1 MSRSAWHTLVPVV
14 LCALLFL
21 VLPQTHLVNLF
32 SKSIA
37 TFRQPLRFITE
48 EGASNPDKRIV
59 FWDPDVKV
67 GTSNVAYSQSGAMC
81 LLAEKQAAF
90 FALFP
95 PPRGTLT
102 TMQLIS
108 YCLEDAHQSIRV
120 SVPSQNRTV
129 VVTEYDRVFSKSFN
143 ITDYIEP
150 DQPFAIEIIP
160 AVQTGK
166 IVIEKL
172 IVSQAPPALSPPP
185 ADMLIVFL
193 IFLFFLTG
201 TITGYYQKIFLGWL
215 AAAGA
220 ASLFLAGLILELR
233 ALSSAWYWLVLLIT
247 IIGYRVWRLKA
258 PSYEWFTAIFSVGLM
273 ERWHALLTV
282 YPQPLGGD
290 AVTYK
295 SLTDALEWTQPLLT
309 GIREPLYI
317 WMQAVSLHVFG
328 PNGYQFLLPVS
339 MLSLGILYATY
350 RLARTVSGS
359 TTVGLLAAVFSA
371 AHYAAVLMSA
381 RGERIELFT
390 LLMLLYCLW
399 IYRAPANSLLPEIG
413 AGLIAGSI
421 CLCWLFGIAG
431 VTALYFVRVFFKKVR
446 MQYALAG
453 LLFFALTLGP
463 FLVSQWQRFGD
474 PFHAVNIGANF
485 YRNAEVAG
493 SPSME
498 YGPGTWQAYVS
509 SEVGLQKFISRM
521 GAGYCDLFLN
531 PENFFN
537 KVLMGFPPET
547 KHSYFFFPFYI
558 LGVLRELVKK
568 RFWVPAML
576 LAFTNIFPYLL
587 NEIYDFRLLCF
598 LIPFFAYF
606 WASGV
611 DCVLENMGR
620 VLRLKKNDNLQ
631 DCSSRC
637 AGG

>member
-1 MSRSAWHTLVPVV
+1 MSRSAWHTIAPVV
-14 LCALLFL
+14 LCALLFFA
-21 VLPQTHLVNLF
+21 LPQTHLVKLF

-37 TFRQPLRFITE
+37 TFSHPLRFITE
-48 EGASNPDKRIV
+48 EGASNTDKRIV
-59 FWDPDVKV
+59 AWDPDVKV
-67 GTSNVAYSQSGAMC
+67 GTSNVAYSQSGAIC
-81 LLAEKQAAF
+81 LLADKKGAF

-95 PPRGTLT
+95 PPRGNMT

-108 YCLEDAHQSIRV
+108 YCIEDAHQSIRV
-120 SVPSQNRTV
+120 SVPSQKKTV

-143 ITDYIEP
+143 ITDYVEP

-160 AVQTGK
+160 TVQTGK

-172 IVSQAPPALSPPP
+172 IVSQAPAALSPPP
-185 ADMLIVFL
+185 ADLLIVFL
-193 IFLFFLTG
+193 IFLFSLTR
-201 TITGYYQKIFLGWL
+201 TITGYYQKTFFAWI

-220 ASLFLAGLILELR
+220 SGLFLAGLMLDLS
-233 ALSSAWYWLVLLIT
+233 ALGSAWYWLVLLCT
-247 IIGYRVWRLKA
+247 LTGYRVWRLKA
-258 PSYEWFTAIFSVGLM
+258 PSHEWFAVIFSVGLM
-273 ERWHALLTV
+273 ERWNALLNV
-282 YPQPLGGD
+282 FPQPLGGD

-295 SLTDALEWTQPLLT
+295 LLTDALKWEQPLLT

-317 WMQAVSLHVFG
+317 WMQAVSSHVFG

-359 TTVGLLAAVFSA
+359 ATMGLLAAVFVA
-371 AHYAAVLMSA
+371 VNYAAVLMSA

-399 IYRAPANSLLPEIG
+399 IYRAPANRLFSEIA
-413 AGLIAGSI
+413 AGLIAGCI

-431 VTALYFVRVFFKKVR
+431 VTALYFVRVLFKRVR

-498 YGPGTWQAYVS
+498 HGPGTWQAFVS
-509 SEVGLQKFISRM
+509 REVGLQKFISKIC
-521 GAGYCDLFLN
+521 ASYFDLFLN
-531 PENFFN
+531 PDNFFN
-537 KVLMGFPPET
+537 KALMGFSPET
-547 KHSYFFFPFYI
+547 KYSYFFFPFYI
-558 LGVLRELVKK
+558 LGLLREFLKK
-568 RFWVPAML
+568 RFWMPAML
-576 LAFTNIFPYLL
+576 LAFTNVFPYLL

-611 DCVLENMGR
+611 DCLLENMGR
-620 VLRLKKNDNLQ
+620 IFRLKKTDNFQ
-631 DCSSRC
+631 DCSARC